1 MSSLNA
7 TQADGYYHPPSYIE
21 SGDYKKKSI
30 SQHAGSKGTNQSQLY
45 GVVRF
50 ELPFKCVCTH
60 CEKIIGKGTR
70 FNAKKDNAGEFYS
83 SKIYK
88 FTLKCYECKGTMVLR
103 TNPEKA
109 DYDFVSGIR
118 RKVETWDTDA
128 AGSLGVFDMNNKSQ
142 LHSKPAADP
151 IGKLER
157 DIKIREK
164 QTAAN
169 KRVNDLLSIND
180 RDYRPDADNNAL
192 LRKSF
197 RKDRK
202 EKKRRLDEG
211 QARGLAVPLLDEKAS
226 DVTTAKKIKY
236 SKSHH
241 NSVKKERRNFLNIRS
256 SSIFGERSTKQKALL
271 QAAERKNG
279 VASIQTP
286 SSSSHSSGPGKEKKS
301 KKKKPKST
309 VSSSAPLD
317 LLTNYLSD

>member
-21 SGDYKKKSI
+21 SGDYKKKSV

-50 ELPFKCVCTH
+50 ELPFKCVCTS

-70 FNAKKDNAGEFYS
+70 FNAKKDNAGEFYTT
-83 SKIYK
+83 KIYK
-88 FTLKCYECKGTMVLR
+88 FTFKCYECKNPMVLR

-118 RKVETWDTDA
+118 RKVETWDTEA

-142 LHSKPAADP
+142 LHSKTADP

-157 DIKIREK
+157 DISIRQK

-169 KRVNDLLSIND
+169 KRVSSLLSIND
-180 RDYRPDADNNAL
+180 RDYKPDADNNAL
-192 LRKSF
+192 LRKTY

-211 QARGLAVPLLDEKAS
+211 HSRGLAVELLDEKAS
-226 DVTTAKKIKY
+226 DVSAAKKIKY
-236 SKSHH
+236 NKSHN

-256 SSIFGERSTKQKALL
+256 SSIFGDRSTKQTAML

-279 VASIQTP
+279 IASTP
-286 SSSSHSSGPGKEKKS
+286 SSLHTSASDKEKS
-301 KKKKPKST
+301 KKKSKSKPPTATSGT
-309 VSSSAPLD
+309 LD
-317 LLTNYLSD
+317 LLTSYLSD